1 MRKCC
6 IFLMLLFASV
16 MVQAKGNGM
25 PGERARKARRGKGE
39 TEKAPRGTLFL
50 GAVSGQPS
58 AVSRQAFSRCATD
71 RTPDR
76 RRATSTG
83 AWSWHRLRCLSAQG
97 RPAGRQ
103 RSWSDRRGVR

>member
-25 PGERARKARRGKGE
+25 PAKRVRKARRGKGE

-50 GAVSGQPS
+50 GA
-58 AVSRQAFSRCATD
+58 A
-71 RTPDR
+71 
-76 RRATSTG
+76 
-83 AWSWHRLRCLSAQG
+83 
-97 RPAGRQ
+97 
-103 RSWSDRRGVR
+103 SD